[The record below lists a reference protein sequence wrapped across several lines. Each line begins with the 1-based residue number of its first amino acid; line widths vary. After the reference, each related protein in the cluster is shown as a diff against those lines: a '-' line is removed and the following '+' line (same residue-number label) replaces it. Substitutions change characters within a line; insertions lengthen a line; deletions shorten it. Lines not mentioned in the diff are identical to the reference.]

1 MAAVGHYRFALR
13 PEADEAAFEQLMS
26 GLDGEDVLQLT
37 RVTSSFD
44 ERLLQAVRPGEGDR
58 TTRHPRAEYL
68 WEVTV
73 HLVGGGHRYDFA
85 ASADRVQDAV
95 AELAT
100 LVSVETFRPVGSAT

>member
-1 MAAVGHYRFALR
+1 VAAVGHYRFALR

-37 RVTSSFD
+37 RVTSRFD
-44 ERLLQAVRPGEGDR
+44 ERLLQAVRPGDGDR
-58 TTRHPRAEYL
+58 TTRSPRAYL

-100 LVSVETFRPVGSAT
+100 LVSVETFRPMDAAT